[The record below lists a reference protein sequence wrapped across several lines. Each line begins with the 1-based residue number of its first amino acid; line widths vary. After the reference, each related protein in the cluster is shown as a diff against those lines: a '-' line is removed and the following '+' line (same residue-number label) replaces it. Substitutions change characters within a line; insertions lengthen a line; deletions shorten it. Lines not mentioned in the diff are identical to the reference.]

1 MSASSGESYEPNL
14 TPILDM
20 VFQLITFFML
30 VINFKASSMDL
41 SLNLPVLGSAK
52 PLAYE
57 GRHEPIT
64 LNLNHDGSARAYGEV
79 VDLEAFIPRE
89 AEVLKLLL
97 KSEVNQP
104 DDGSIP
110 VPVVI
115 RADKT
120 VSFEQ
125 VMKTMR
131 LCQSSGLTNI
141 ALSAMTRQETP

>member
-1 MSASSGESYEPNL
+1 MSASSGESFEPNL

-30 VINFKASSMDL
+30 VINFKATSMDL
-41 SLNLPVLGSAK
+41 SLNLPVLGSAR

-64 LNLNHDGSARAYGEV
+64 LNLDRDGSAKAYGQV
-79 VDLEAFIPRE
+79 VDLETFIPRE
-89 AEVLKLLL
+89 AEVLKLML
-97 KSEVNQP
+97 KTDDNQV

-110 VPVVI
+110 VPVII

-125 VMKTMR
+125 VMRTMR
-131 LCQSSGLTNI
+131 LCQSEGLTNI
-141 ALSAMTRQETP
+141 ALSALTRQESP